1 MLRRE
6 VGFLTKAFC
15 IMTEDF
21 SDEIASDEVLVRL
34 APAGFVHLDL
44 MSSVTYLASVAEDTY
59 FYKEQM
65 AQKVADNIKNLQTH
79 YDGDIAVT
87 NARTVT
93 DFLLGE
99 RQKAL
104 AAVGAL
110 VDAANFEKLSDLTD
124 SAFRIDKLEQA
135 LTSRPWA
142 AAAERYKPNTQ
153 HIGRVVNAKNF
164 GVFVEL
170 EPGITGLIGAKGLP
184 LGFGKLGQFMPNER
198 LIVEIQNIFPM
209 KRHMHLTYVG
219 EAPEESFGDDSQM
232 DLALPIDEADALSAV
247 DEGE

>member
-21 SDEIASDEVLVRL
+21 SDEVASDEVLVRL

-65 AQKVADNIKNLQTH
+65 AQTVADNIKNLQTH
-79 YDGDIAVT
+79 YDGDVAVT
-87 NARTVT
+87 NARAVT
-93 DFLLGE
+93 GFLLGE

-110 VDAANFEKLSDLTD
+110 VDAANFEKLSDLAD

-153 HIGRVVNAKNF
+153 HIGRVVNTKNF

-170 EPGITGLIGAKGLP
+170 EPGITGLIGANGLP

-209 KRHMHLTYVG
+209 KRRMSLTYVG
-219 EAPEESFGDDSQM
+219 EAPEESSSDDSQM
-232 DLALPIDEADALSAV
+232 DLALSIDEADALSAV